1 MVIKNFRK
9 YYPVLFILMLTTCVR
24 RIDLPIRQVLPK
36 LVVEGMITTDS
47 TPYSI
52 NLSYSGSFTNLY
64 DFSQHL
70 SQYYIT
76 DAKVTIEDDLG
87 DSTSCQWIGL
97 GTYQSTDPS
106 FIGTVGR
113 TYTLKIYLTNGN
125 VYLSKPETIT
135 AVPPIDSLTV
145 FHDTSFITDVRP

>member
-106 FIGTVGR
+106 FIG
-113 TYTLKIYLTNGN
+113 
-125 VYLSKPETIT
+125 
-135 AVPPIDSLTV
+135 
-145 FHDTSFITDVRP
+145 